1 MGELQGVQTKR
12 VPKGF
17 SADDPAADLLRH
29 KNFILF
35 AKPDPDIA
43 TTPKLFREIVTRF
56 EAIAPFVEFL
66 DKPLL
71 RL

>member
-1 MGELQGVQTKR
+1 MGELQGEQTKR

-17 SADDPAADLLRH
+17 LAEHPAADLLRH
-29 KNFILF
+29 KSFVLYT
-35 AKPDPDIA
+35 KLDPAIA
-43 TTPKLFREIVTRF
+43 TTPKLVREVATRF
-56 EAIAPFVEFL
+56 EAITPFVEFL